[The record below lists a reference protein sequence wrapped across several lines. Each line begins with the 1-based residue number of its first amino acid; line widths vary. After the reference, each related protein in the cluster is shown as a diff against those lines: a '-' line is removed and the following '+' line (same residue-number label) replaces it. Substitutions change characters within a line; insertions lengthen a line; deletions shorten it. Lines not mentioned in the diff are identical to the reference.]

1 VDGANILIKFQE
13 QGETEMAATKRSLV
27 NVDEMAVARN
37 ENESLPTLFGRLGD
51 DVMQLF
57 NSQLALFK
65 VEIKEEA
72 SAYARGA
79 ALIAVGA
86 AIAMVGF
93 ALLNVAIAFGV
104 STLFAQANF
113 SQPASYA
120 LGFVVTGAF
129 YVLLGAIVVLVMKN
143 RLAKQRIVPPMTVAE
158 LRKDKQWLKNEL

>member
-1 VDGANILIKFQE
+1 
-13 QGETEMAATKRSLV
+13 MAATRTSLS
-27 NVDEMAVARN
+27 RTN
-37 ENESLPTLFGRLGD
+37 EELPTRPDESLPTLFSRLGD
-51 DVMQLF
+51 DVMELF

-72 SAYARGA
+72 SAYARGVTT
-79 ALIAVGA
+79 IAVGA
-86 AIAMVGF
+86 VIAVVGF
-93 ALLNVAIAFGV
+93 ALLNVAIAFAV

-129 YVLLGAIVVLVMKN
+129 YLIVGAILVMLIKN
-143 RLAKQRIVPPMTVAE
+143 RLAKQELVPQRTVQE

>member
-1 VDGANILIKFQE
+1 
-13 QGETEMAATKRSLV
+13 MAATRTSLTKP
-27 NVDEMAVARN
+27 DETMPRN
-37 ENESLPTLFGRLGD
+37 ENESLPNLFSRLGD

-72 SAYARGA
+72 SAYARGIA
-79 ALIAVGA
+79 TIMVGAVIAV
-86 AIAMVGF
+86 VGF
-93 ALLNVAIAFGV
+93 ALLNVAIAFAV

-129 YVLLGAIVVLVMKN
+129 YVLLGAIVVLLMKS
-143 RLAKQRIVPPMTVAE
+143 RLTKQALVPQRTVAE

>member
-1 VDGANILIKFQE
+1 MATTGTSLSKTN
-13 QGETEMAATKRSLV
+13 GELTTRT
-27 NVDEMAVARN
+27 DT
-37 ENESLPTLFGRLGD
+37 ESLPTLFSRLGE
-51 DVMQLF
+51 DVMELF

-72 SAYARGA
+72 NAYARGITMIGVGA
-79 ALIAVGA
+79 VIAV
-86 AIAMVGF
+86 IGF
-93 ALLNVAIAFGV
+93 ALLNVAIAFAV

-129 YVLLGAIVVLVMKN
+129 YLLVGAIVVMLMKS
-143 RLAKQRIVPPMTVAE
+143 RLAKQELVPRRTVQE

>member
-1 VDGANILIKFQE
+1 
-13 QGETEMAATKRSLV
+13 MAAPKTSLTRA
-27 NVDEMAVARN
+27 DELATRPDT
-37 ENESLPTLFGRLGD
+37 ETLPTLFSRLGD
-51 DVMQLF
+51 DVMDLF

-72 SAYARGA
+72 NAYARGITTI
-79 ALIAVGA
+79 ALGAVVA
-86 AIAMVGF
+86 TVGF
-93 ALLNVAIAFGV
+93 ALLNVAIAFAV

-129 YVLLGAIVVLVMKN
+129 YVLVGGIVVLLMKN
-143 RLAKQRIVPPMTVAE
+143 RLARQDLVPQRTVAE

>member
-1 VDGANILIKFQE
+1 
-13 QGETEMAATKRSLV
+13 MAATRTSLTRTD
-27 NVDEMAVARN
+27 DEIATRTDA
-37 ENESLPTLFGRLGD
+37 ESLPNLFGRLGD

-72 SAYARGA
+72 SAYARGVTM
-79 ALIAVGA
+79 IAIGA
-86 AIAMVGF
+86 VIATVGF
-93 ALLNVAIAFGV
+93 ALVNVAIAFAV

-120 LGFVVTGAF
+120 LGFVATGGF
-129 YVLLGAIVVLVMKN
+129 YVLVGAIVVMMMKN
-143 RLAKQRIVPPMTVAE
+143 RLAKQELVPQRTVDE

>member
-1 VDGANILIKFQE
+1 
-13 QGETEMAATKRSLV
+13 MAATRTSLTKA
-27 NVDEMAVARN
+27 DETTPRHDA
-37 ENESLPTLFGRLGD
+37 EGLPTLFSRLGD

-72 SAYARGA
+72 GAYARGIA
-79 ALIAVGA
+79 AIAVGA
-86 AIAMVGF
+86 VIAVVGF
-93 ALLNVAIAFGV
+93 ALLNVAIAFAV

-120 LGFVVTGAF
+120 LGFVVTGVF
-129 YVLLGAIVVLVMKN
+129 YVLLGAVLVLLMKN
-143 RLAKQRIVPPMTVAE
+143 RLAKQAVVPPRTVAE